1 MTDFDPPCYIRKF
14 FRSFRKNFRSTQE
27 LCLGCF
33 FYAYLCIV
41 KAVAARKTGP
51 LTARQTN
58 LRKSIEEMNKQLI
71 KKFKKYLESKSA
83 FYIYLKMSSRGDRY
97 LGHSSRHTQVPV
109 PVTIQLSLTFYAT
122 SV

>member
-1 MTDFDPPCYIRKF
+1 V
-14 FRSFRKNFRSTQE
+14 
-27 LCLGCF
+27 F
-33 FYAYLCIV
+33 FYAYLCTV

-83 FYIYLKMSSRGDRY
+83 FYIYLKMYRDTTYWIHFAVRPKDNRRKI
-97 LGHSSRHTQVPV
+97 LFDCR
-109 PVTIQLSLTFYAT
+109 
-122 SV
+122 